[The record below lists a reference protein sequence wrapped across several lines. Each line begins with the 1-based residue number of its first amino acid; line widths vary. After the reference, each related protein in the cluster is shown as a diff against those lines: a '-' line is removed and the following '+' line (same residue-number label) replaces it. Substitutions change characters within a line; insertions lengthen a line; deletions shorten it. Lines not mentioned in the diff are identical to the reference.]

1 MIKYK
6 KNIERVCDRGFYVWV
21 ENPGIMYPITSIWNP
36 DNKNHL
42 FWYLGYS
49 TEVNGDFRSNKPV
62 RRLYFEQE
70 KQIFNVPTLFFSLE
84 TMDKIKLLSNHDRLF
99 DKSHRFYYYTEYG
112 TPKEYVRQEQN
123 RKEEIRRNLI
133 HVLIDDYVRNKYQQN

>member
-6 KNIERVCDRGFYVWV
+6 KNIENVCNKGFYVWV
-21 ENPGIMYPITSIWNP
+21 ENTSIMCPINGIWTPN
-36 DNKNHL
+36 NKNHL

-49 TEVNGDFRSNKPV
+49 TEVKDDIFGKETV
-62 RRLYFEQE
+62 RQLYFEQQ
-70 KQIFNVPTLFFSLE
+70 KIIFNVPTLFFGLK

-112 TPKEYVRQEQN
+112 TPKEYIRQEQH
-123 RKEEIRRNLI
+123 RKEEIRRHLI

>member
-21 ENPGIMYPITSIWNP
+21 ENPRIMYPITSIWNP

-49 TEVNGDFRSNKPV
+49 TEIKDGLPGKRTL
-62 RRLYFEQE
+62 RRLYFEQQ
-70 KQIFNVPTLFFSLE
+70 KIIFNVPTLFFDLK

-99 DKSHRFYYYTEYG
+99 DKSHRFYYYSILD
-112 TPKEYVRQEQN
+112 TPKEYIEQERH
-123 RKEEIRRNLI
+123 RKEEIRRHLI
-133 HVLIDDYVRNKYQQN
+133 RALTFDYVRNKYQQN